1 MTDTKTQQTGEPEQ
15 SDNSLHAG
23 DRALTTEEVDALI
36 GDDDDD

>member
-1 MTDTKTQQTGEPEQ
+1 MSNEKTQQTGEPEQ

-23 DRALTTEEVDALI
+23 DRPLAPEEVDALI